1 MKKGIYFILTFVFL
15 LMTVWTEVRAQSAS
29 TLSKVVL
36 VISSYSSDS
45 QRTAEFMG
53 NFERLLNERKYPY
66 VCHIAYMGYLGF
78 EDCQGWTKKM
88 RDVLDG
94 YETEEL
100 AAVVLLGHEA
110 WISYLQPDVTLPDIP
125 FYGCYVNEF
134 GVRFLVSSIFM
145 IPISKITKPNC
156 ITTVI

>member
-1 MKKGIYFILTFVFL
+1 MKRGIYFILAFIVLFVTA
-15 LMTVWTEVRAQSAS
+15 MTEVRAQSAS
-29 TLSKVVL
+29 KSSKIVL

-66 VCHIAYMGYLGF
+66 ACHIAYMGYLGF
-78 EDCQGWTKKM
+78 EDCQGCTEKM
-88 RDVLDG
+88 RDVLDD

-110 WISYLQPDVTLPDIP
+110 WISYLQPDVALPEIP
-125 FYGCYVNEF
+125 FY
-134 GVRFLVSSIFM
+134 S
-145 IPISKITKPNC
+145 
-156 ITTVI
+156 